1 MRRYS
6 LAVLPLALV
15 IAASACNRDRT
26 DAADTTASTGTVAPA
41 PSQPAAANIRITEI
55 DLGRAV
61 RGDTAVVEETDDFR
75 ATDRTIHAII
85 KHEGAATNA
94 NLVARWTFEDGQV
107 VHEETKTIS
116 PTGTRT
122 EYTHAMI
129 EKPDGWPKGTYT
141 LHVLVNGTEV
151 QTKEFEVQ

>member
-1 MRRYS
+1 MQRYS

-26 DAADTTASTGTVAPA
+26 EAADTTASTGTVAPA
-41 PSQPAAANIRITEI
+41 PTTPAANIRVTEI
-55 DLGRAV
+55 DLGRTV

-75 ATDRTIHAII
+75 TTDRAIHAII

-94 NLVARWTFEDGQV
+94 SLVTRWTFQDGQT

-129 EKPDGWPKGTYT
+129 QKPDGWPKGKYT

-151 QTKEFEVQ
+151 QTAEFEVQ